1 MMDLRKIEKGM
12 MKMRMRE
19 TEFISFV
26 KDICNM
32 FEYQAKTKDIE
43 FVFNHDIDKLM
54 LWIDRSNFDKVV
66 VNLLSNAFKY
76 TPAGGSITVNL
87 THDDKNM
94 TMKVIDT
101 GEGIPKE
108 MLGKIFE
115 RFYQGPISGNNRQHH
130 HRHVPH

>member
-76 TPAGGSITVNL
+76 TPAMATA
-87 THDDKNM
+87 
-94 TMKVIDT
+94 
-101 GEGIPKE
+101 
-108 MLGKIFE
+108 
-115 RFYQGPISGNNRQHH
+115 
-130 HRHVPH
+130 